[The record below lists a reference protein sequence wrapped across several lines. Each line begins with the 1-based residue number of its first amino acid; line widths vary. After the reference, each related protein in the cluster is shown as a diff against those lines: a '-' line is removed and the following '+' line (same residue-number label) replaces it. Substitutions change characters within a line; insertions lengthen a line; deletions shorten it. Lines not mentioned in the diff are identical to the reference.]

1 MGKIFYFD
9 MDGVLADFR
18 AGVDRAGLAYVGP
31 ETEDR
36 QADDAMWDGI
46 RGMGHFYR
54 TLPPVQAGL
63 DLFRELKSAG
73 ADCRVLTAVPKPVH
87 RIAHA
92 AADKRAWCGEYLGDD
107 VQVNICTR
115 EEKPAFCTGRD
126 CVLIDDQN
134 RNVRDWERAGGT
146 GILFDGAPGAA
157 RTALGLAKP
166 AAVRRLD
173 QAVRE
178 MDGGG
183 PGPLEAGLE
192 PG

>member
-18 AGVDRAGLAYVGP
+18 AGVDRAGLKYVGP
-31 ETEDR
+31 ETKDK

-46 RGMGHFYR
+46 RDMGHFYR

-63 DLFRELKSAG
+63 DLFHELKSAG
-73 ADCRVLTAVPKPVH
+73 ADCQVLTAVPKPAH

-92 AADKRAWCGEYLGDD
+92 AADKKAWCGEYLGDD

-115 EEKPAFCTGRD
+115 EEKPGFCTGRD
-126 CVLIDDQN
+126 CVLIDDQD
-134 RNVRDWERAGGT
+134 RNVRDWEHAGGT
-146 GILFDGAPGAA
+146 GILFDGAPEAVQKA
-157 RTALGLAKP
+157 RGLAKP

-178 MDGGG
+178 MDGGD
-183 PGPLEAGLE
+183 PGPAETCLE